1 MTEHLNKQE
10 GQKNSPPKRVW
21 MQTPPEGAFFPSLPR
36 SVYRVELGSG
46 VPLRTV
52 RGAASVTSQGARVW
66 GARGR
71 GLSSRNRS
79 GARVLQ
85 DEAASGVA
93 TDQWRLSGRT
103 EGAKSGEGLALG

>member
-1 MTEHLNKQE
+1 M
-10 GQKNSPPKRVW
+10 
-21 MQTPPEGAFFPSLPR
+21 M
-36 SVYRVELGSG
+36 
-46 VPLRTV
+46 
-52 RGAASVTSQGARVW
+52 SQGARVR
-66 GARGR
+66 GARRR

-103 EGAKSGEGLALG
+103 EAHTVSWGWGGGILGHKDNREKERNLGKGSN